1 MTVGVGGEGMEW
13 VGKSWII
20 STIWRYGEGEVR
32 EVDEVRTES
41 TAVKWSVFYVSS

>member
-1 MTVGVGGEGMEW
+1 MGVGGEGMEW

-32 EVDEVRTES
+32 TES
-41 TAVKWSVFYVSS
+41 TAVKRSVFYVSS

>member
-1 MTVGVGGEGMEW
+1 MTVGVGGEGMKW